1 LNVKTQRS
9 LFEKSSDT
17 LKARAPSGDAGGSN
31 RAEGT
36 RLEEPLEF
44 ESKNS
49 ALSALSA
56 VELPFF
62 QQNHLREKVK
72 NESPRTFVAESF
84 LCLTAHGER

>member
-1 LNVKTQRS
+1 LICDFIAKNFFTAESAESAKALNVKTQCS

-36 RLEEPLEF
+36 RLEEQLEF

-49 ALSALSA
+49 AHSALHGGIALFS
-56 VELPFF
+56 
-62 QQNHLREKVK
+62 
-72 NESPRTFVAESF
+72 AESS
-84 LCLTAHGER
+84 TRKSEE